1 MRVGRG
7 DEAAEPARDDT
18 LGRGEDADEEVVVA
32 PLATPS
38 ASRPV
43 LSGEVAIRTGTG
55 ASTSGD
61 RTPGVT
67 VTSTSVGVAG
77 VGTPLAPVSA
87 EVFSSVVVV
96 AGGGAGSEAEV
107 ESFGDGGSGRD
118 WRFDWLQREQ
128 TQSLDLLGDG

>member
-1 MRVGRG
+1 M
-7 DEAAEPARDDT
+7 PF
-18 LGRGEDADEEVVVA
+18 
-32 PLATPS
+32 ATPS

-43 LSGEVAIRTGTG
+43 LSDAVVIRTGTG

-61 RTPGVT
+61 RTSGVT
-67 VTSTSVGVAG
+67 VTSTSAGVAG

-87 EVFSSVVVV
+87 EIFSSVVVV
-96 AGGGAGSEAEV
+96 AGAGSEAEV